1 MKDSLLIVLLFLIMT
16 GSLFDLVV
24 DSAHGASGL
33 HLTVEALTFMVAAL
47 VFAWLLN
54 DLRRQR
60 RSLAELRREMSR
72 EAGADM
78 PAPPELA
85 ETRHRLG
92 HLIQQQFEAWKLTD
106 SEQAVGLLL
115 LKGLTFREIAALRE
129 TREKT
134 VRAQASAI
142 YHKAGVGGRHAF
154 SAWFIEDFL

>member
-1 MKDSLLIVLLFLIMT
+1 MKDLLLIVLLFFIMI
-16 GSLFDLVV
+16 GSLYDLVV
-24 DSAHGASGL
+24 DKAHGASGL
-33 HLTVEALTFMVAAL
+33 HLTVEALTFTVAAL

-60 RSLAELRREMSR
+60 RALAELRREMSR
-72 EAGADM
+72 EAAADM

-92 HLIQQQFEAWKLTD
+92 HLIQQQFEAWELTD

-115 LKGLTFREIAALRE
+115 LKGLSFREIAAVRE

-142 YHKAGVGGRHAF
+142 YRKAGVSGRHAF